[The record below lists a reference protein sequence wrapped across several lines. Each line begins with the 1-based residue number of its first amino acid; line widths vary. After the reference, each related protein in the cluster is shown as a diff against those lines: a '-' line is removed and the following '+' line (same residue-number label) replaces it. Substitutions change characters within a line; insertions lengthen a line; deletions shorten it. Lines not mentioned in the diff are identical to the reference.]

1 VRALLRLQPFRCLW
15 AAQLV
20 SSFGDAA
27 TWLALLVLTQRLTGS
42 TTAVAGTAIA
52 IALPQL
58 VFGLLAGV
66 LVDRWDRRRVLIA
79 SDLVRA
85 GLVLGFLAVTT
96 ADRLW
101 LLYALAFASSA
112 AGTFFNPARSVFMAE
127 VLPADRLLPANSLS
141 ETSRVVA
148 GVAGV
153 AAAGFLAG
161 ASGLELVFVVDAASF
176 LVSAALVSRV
186 RAAAPAAPEEPRA
199 DVWRELLGGLRLL
212 VGSRLLLG
220 VVLAGT
226 IVMFGLGAVNVL
238 LVPFVVDGLGASETW
253 FGALEGAQVTAM
265 VLAGVALAAVAA
277 RVRPTTLVS
286 AGLIG
291 VGAVV
296 AALGAATRVWHL
308 LPLLFAVGLC
318 VTPVQASVTTI
329 LQTEVPAR
337 LRGRAQASFS
347 TLVGAA
353 GLASMVLSGLV
364 ADAVGIRTV
373 FLLSGLVA
381 AGAGL
386 AAAAAFRTARSPG
399 AAPVPEPR

>member
-1 VRALLRLQPFRCLW
+1 MRALLRLKPFRCLW

-42 TTAVAGTAIA
+42 TAAVAGTAIA

-79 SDLVRA
+79 SDLLRA

-112 AGTFFNPARSVFMAE
+112 AGTFFNPARNVFVAE

-161 ASGLELVFVVDAASF
+161 SSSLALVFVLDAASF
-176 LVSAALVSRV
+176 LVSAVLVSRV
-186 RAAAPAAPEEPRA
+186 RATAPATPERRHD
-199 DVWRELLGGLRLL
+199 DVWRELFDGLRPI

-226 IVMFGLGAVNVL
+226 IVMLGLGAVNVL

-265 VLAGVALAAVAA
+265 VLAGLALATVGT
-277 RVRPTTLVS
+277 RVRSTTLVS
-286 AGLIG
+286 AGLVG

-296 AALGAATRVWHL
+296 AALGAAASVWHL
-308 LPLLFAVGLC
+308 LPLLFAVGLF
-318 VTPVQASVTTI
+318 VTPAQASVTTI
-329 LQTEVPAR
+329 LQTEVPSR

-353 GLASMVLSGLV
+353 GLASMALAGLV
-364 ADAVGIRTV
+364 AEAVGIRTV
-373 FLLSGLVA
+373 FLLSGLLA

-386 AAAAAFRTARSPG
+386 AAAAAFRAARPRA
-399 AAPVPEPR
+399 AAPVLEPR